1 MNKPIHFA
9 VIKSGVTGAHEK
21 IYNND
26 GNKIELHE
34 FGILLH
40 IGDGTTLI
48 PWHRVL
54 QVYGRRSMIVS
65 GLKDDPDA

>member
-9 VIKSGVTGAHEK
+9 VIKNDVTGSHET

-26 GNKIELHE
+26 ENKIELHK
-34 FGILLH
+34 FGILLNV
-40 IGDGTTLI
+40 GGGTTLI

-54 QVYGRRSMIVS
+54 MVYGRRNMIVS
-65 GLKDDPDA
+65 GLKDNPDA